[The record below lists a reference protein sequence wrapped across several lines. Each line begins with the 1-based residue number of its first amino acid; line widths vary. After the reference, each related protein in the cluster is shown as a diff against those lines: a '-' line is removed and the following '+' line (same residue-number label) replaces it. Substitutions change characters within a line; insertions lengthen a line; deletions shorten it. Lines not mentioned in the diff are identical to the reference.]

1 MGPVC
6 GDEADADMEAAPI
19 VFGVNVAEVTPLE
32 FVVLLAGKMEPFVA
46 VQATLRLWTG
56 WPKNET
62 DKVTVAVPLEYI
74 VPVP

>member
-6 GDEADADMEAAPI
+6 GDEADAVMTAAP
-19 VFGVNVAEVTPLE
+19 VVSGVNVAEVTPME
-32 FVVLLAGKMEPFVA
+32 FVVVLAGEMEPFVA
-46 VQATLRLWTG
+46 VQTTLRFWTG

-62 DKVTVAVPLEYI
+62 DNVIVAVPLEYI